1 METSKWNMIMTK
13 KNKSKLQ
20 PESGELGI
28 RKTDIKTSQHKENKE
43 KEVGKE
49 E

>member
-20 PESGELGI
+20 PESGELW
-28 RKTDIKTSQHKENKE
+28 KTDIKTSQHKENKE
-43 KEVGKE
+43 KEVGE
-49 E
+49 EE